1 MTTFDERESAFEN
14 KFVHDA
20 DLLFKAESLRNRMV
34 AAWACDLLDRTGDDA
49 AHYVKEIIRADFESP
64 GPEDVIRKLIVDLD
78 GLADEAT
85 IRAKMSDLAAEA
97 KAKVLASE

>member
-14 KFVHDA
+14 KFAHDA
-20 DLLFKAESLRNRMV
+20 DMLFKAESLRNRMV
-34 AAWACDLLDRTGDDA
+34 AAWASGLMGKTGDDA

-64 GPEDVIRKLIVDLD
+64 GPEDVIRKLIKDLG

-85 IRAKMSDLAAEA
+85 IRDKVKAFSIEA
-97 KAKVLASE
+97 QARVETGD